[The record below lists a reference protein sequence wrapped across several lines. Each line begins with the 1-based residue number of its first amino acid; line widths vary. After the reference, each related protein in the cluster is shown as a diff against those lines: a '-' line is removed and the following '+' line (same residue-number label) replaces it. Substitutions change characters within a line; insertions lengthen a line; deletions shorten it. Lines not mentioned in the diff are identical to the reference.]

1 MTARLHRGS
10 VANVARRAALAE
22 RRALDQATKALRTGD
37 VVGAL
42 GLLVKGQRV
51 IDRMRVTS

>member
-22 RRALDQATKALRTGD
+22 RRALDQAAKAMHRGD
-37 VVGAL
+37 VAGAL
-42 GLLVKGQRV
+42 GLLVKAVQV